1 MKTYPAQRRDKS
13 GIRAVEIVCGDGLK
27 FDSTWVDWGDG
38 EVINTSTGWFWQDV
52 RTGYIMAYRL
62 AQTETMDLF
71 RLATYDLTG
80 ICLPRVVQVDN
91 TMVAACKAM
100 TGGMKGRKRG
110 KDRPGDPEGLLKS
123 IGVERIQ
130 WTNPDKVTGNPGA
143 KPIERSFGIGGIHKL
158 VRTNSC
164 FHGHGY
170 SKKTAVTPNRRSGE
184 ISIQAAPGALGRL
197 RYWSPELA
205 RYKGRQ
211 LTALEAATLTPKRE
225 GVQRPEPGMVAPNF
239 NQRLKVASGA
249 VAGPTQAE
257 ADPAAGRTEERN
269 SRFNKVILK
278 MGERFFKE
286 LAAEGRID
294 A

>member
-170 SKKTAVTPNRRSGE
+170 SKKTAVTPNRRSGKAC
-184 ISIQAAPGALGRL
+184 SGRSPA
-197 RYWSPELA
+197 WS
-205 RYKGRQ
+205 RR
-211 LTALEAATLTPKRE
+211 TST
-225 GVQRPEPGMVAPNF
+225 
-239 NQRLKVASGA
+239 SG
-249 VAGPTQAE
+249 
-257 ADPAAGRTEERN
+257 
-269 SRFNKVILK
+269 
-278 MGERFFKE
+278 
-286 LAAEGRID
+286 
-294 A
+294 